1 MIEQAK
7 REGKK
12 IGTTD
17 YRKGDVSA
25 TPATSVTAKPTPNGL
40 YSLPL
45 KREEFMLVTSPFGN
59 RRDPMDHSKTQFHK
73 GIDVSCKNEANE
85 ALLAT
90 ENNGKVV
97 GVNHNANTG
106 GGKSVTIEYN
116 REDGSKYQTTYM
128 HMSSIDVKVGDN
140 VNAGQKIGVSGN
152 TGTRTTGP
160 HLHFEVKTI
169 ASDGTKRNI
178 DPAAYIAE
186 ISQKGGLS
194 QQLLHNGKDLLA
206 SYKAANPVAQET
218 VTAQQQIDT
227 NMSPDEWM
235 KKILSSEDSGMSMNP
250 NIDNKSE
257 EEKMQAVTDA
267 AANRQIDLTSL
278 LPQMKVCN
286 LIISDNR
293 PLLQVDNGTVNFTH
307 EITNAEMIRLQQALG
322 NSNLSEDDKRRAV
335 ASVVNGIVVSQQ
347 MSQNYQQGMDAQQNQ
362 EQSIQRK

>member
-1 MIEQAK
+1 
-7 REGKK
+7 
-12 IGTTD
+12 
-17 YRKGDVSA
+17 VSA
-25 TPATSVTAKPTPNGL
+25 TPANSVTAKPTPNGL

-73 GIDVSCKNEANE
+73 GIDVSCKNE

-250 NIDNKSE
+250 NGDPVIEMAMTLFTSLMALAIQIDNKSE

-278 LPQMKVCN
+278 LSQMKVCN
-286 LIISDNR
+286 LIITDNR

-347 MSQNYQQGMDAQQNQ
+347 MSQNYQQGVDAQQNQ